1 MFCVFRKEIAMV
13 MKSSYL
19 RGLNLASFFVAS
31 KITVFMTFMAYVL
44 LGNVISAS
52 RVFVAVSL
60 YGAVRLTVTLFF
72 PSAVERVSES
82 VISIRRIKVALLTVG
97 CVDFFSYSAVVLT
110 SLTNAALL
118 WFCS

>member
-1 MFCVFRKEIAMV
+1 
-13 MKSSYL
+13 
-19 RGLNLASFFVAS
+19 
-31 KITVFMTFMAYVL
+31 MTFMAYVL

-72 PSAVERVSES
+72 PAAVERVSES
-82 VISIRRIKVALLTVG
+82 VISIRRIKVASLTARALG
-97 CVDFFSYSAVVLT
+97 SFSYSAFLLM

-118 WFCS
+118 WFCSLGFVMK